1 VTGFRAQELLRLAVR
16 VGDIEV
22 GKVVD
27 VLVDSVGGRV
37 LGVDILCRDESHR
50 FLSLNAAEIGDG
62 VIVAGSP
69 FTLLAEDQ
77 LDFYRKRATTFRT
90 LRGTPVHVHGRNVG
104 PLADVI
110 ATPDGEITELVVA
123 NGRSRSHYRWDDT
136 LRISASAA

>member
-1 VTGFRAQELLRLAVR
+1 MTGFRAQELLRLAVR

-22 GKVVD
+22 GRVVD

-50 FLSLNAAEIGDG
+50 FLSLSATDIGDG

-90 LRGTPVHVHGRNVG
+90 LRGTPVQVHGRNVG
-104 PLADVI
+104 LLADVVL
-110 ATPDGEITELVVA
+110 TPNGEITDLVVA
-123 NGRSRSHYRWDDT
+123 NGRSRSRYRWNDA